1 MRWREKE
8 RVHRREQKPQS
19 RLDRMR
25 ALFYQLYRFCYDGNH
40 SILHTVTPLHAHASR
55 VCACVCVYVCVH
67 VAVAGDV
74 KYVCARARFGIY
86 VIVIYIYD
94 SIYFAFPS

>member
-1 MRWREKE
+1 MATIPFYTPSHHYMHTHRECV
-8 RVHRREQKPQS
+8 R
-19 RLDRMR
+19 
-25 ALFYQLYRFCYDGNH
+25 
-40 SILHTVTPLHAHASR
+40 
-55 VCACVCVYVCVH
+55 ACVCVYVCVH